1 MQAPV
6 TKRSAGAAIDAGS
19 MTKRSAF
26 APAPIAADTAKNRRG
41 SSLSASPMSALARQ
55 PATKPAC
62 TPLVSAALEK
72 LERWNSAASAGS
84 TADAENQSA
93 IAATWQNAMIA
104 IDAGFDCASRLKETA
119 PPAAR
124 GPHGRRSPPHRRP
137 SEPTALRATHGCRRR
152 VCRRDAAARATQ
164 LRHDPTLVVGGCG
177 HPRLVER
184 AQGVFGR
191 SESPLRLRE
200 QSEMERCE

>member
-6 TKRSAGAAIDAGS
+6 IMRSAGATTEVGS
-19 MTKRSAF
+19 TTRRSAF
-26 APAPIAADTAKNRRG
+26 APAPIVAETAKNRRG

-104 IDAGFDCASRLKETA
+104 IDAAFDSENLVTA
-119 PPAAR
+119 DLPIPGGAWFAT
-124 GPHGRRSPPHRRP
+124 S
-137 SEPTALRATHGCRRR
+137 SDLRQ
-152 VCRRDAAARATQ
+152 RDAPLPLVLAAAV
-164 LRHDPTLVVGGCG
+164 LV
-177 HPRLVER
+177 
-184 AQGVFGR
+184 
-191 SESPLRLRE
+191 
-200 QSEMERCE
+200 